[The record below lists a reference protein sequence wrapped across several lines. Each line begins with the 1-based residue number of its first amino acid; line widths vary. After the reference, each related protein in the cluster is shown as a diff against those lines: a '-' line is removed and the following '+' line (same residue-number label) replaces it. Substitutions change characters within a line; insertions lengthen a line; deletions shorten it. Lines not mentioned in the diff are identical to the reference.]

1 MTDQPQEP
9 APGGGPGDETAPPR
23 WATPQPQWPSP
34 PPGWQPYG
42 QVPPQRTGTNGFAI
56 ASLVLGIGSLVL
68 GIASL
73 VLGIGSIVLGIS
85 SQVLGLPAVVLG
97 LVGVYWIGSILALV
111 FGYIAKRQI
120 RETGESGSG
129 LATAGI
135 VLGWVGVGWLLV
147 FIIVAAIVGSNEPSP
162 LRW

>member
-1 MTDQPQEP
+1 MTAQPQEP

-23 WATPQPQWPSP
+23 WATPPPQWPSP

-56 ASLVLGIGSLVL
+56 ASLVLGIGST
-68 GIASL
+68 
-73 VLGIGSIVLGIS
+73 VLGIS

>member
-1 MTDQPQEP
+1 MTESMTAQPQEP

-23 WATPQPQWPSP
+23 WATPPPQWPSP

-56 ASLVLGIGSLVL
+56 ASLVLGIVW
-68 GIASL
+68 
-73 VLGIGSIVLGIS
+73 
-85 SQVLGLPAVVLG
+85 
-97 LVGVYWIGSILALV
+97 VYGIGSILALV

>member
-23 WATPQPQWPSP
+23 WATPPPQWPSP

-56 ASLVLGIGSLVL
+56 ASLVLGIVW
-68 GIASL
+68 
-73 VLGIGSIVLGIS
+73 
-85 SQVLGLPAVVLG
+85 
-97 LVGVYWIGSILALV
+97 VYGIGSILALV
-111 FGYIAKRQI
+111 FGYIAKRKI

-147 FIIVAAIVGSNEPSP
+147 FIIVAAIVPNQPSP
-162 LRW
+162 WRW